1 MSTIFF
7 NEFLVGEILNI
18 ILGLLF
24 FNAIK
29 VFSVCINSCCLK
41 LIIEVDKMRIIN
53 DGGVTAPEGFFATG
67 VACGIKKDGKKDL
80 AIVCSEDS
88 AAVAGVFTTNVVKGH
103 SLQVTMEHM
112 KNGYA
117 SAVIVNSGNAN
128 ACIGEKGYSNAR
140 EIAKHASELLE
151 CSPEEILVGSTGVI
165 GVPLNMEAVLP
176 GIDEAVSSMAPDGSH
191 DAMEAIMTTDKI
203 AKEIAV
209 EFEMQDVKVVIGG
222 MAKGSGMIHPN
233 MATMIGIITTDA
245 NISRKL
251 LEKALK
257 DVVKRT
263 FNRVSVDGDTSVCD
277 MVLVLANGLADN
289 PGIVVENRD
298 YDEFK
303 NALELVCT
311 YLARLIAK
319 DGEGATK
326 LVEIIAEG
334 ASSEDDAYKVVSSVA
349 KSPLV
354 KTAIFGEDA
363 NWGRILTAVGYSGA
377 NFDPQKVDITIGDLA
392 FCRNGAAVGFDEDKA
407 KKILG
412 QNEIKIHINLNSGS
426 FSDRMWTCDFSYDY
440 IKINGSYR
448 S

>member
-1 MSTIFF
+1 MAVAVNFIT
-7 NEFLVGEILNI
+7 EVNI
-18 ILGLLF
+18 
-24 FNAIK
+24 
-29 VFSVCINSCCLK
+29 
-41 LIIEVDKMRIIN
+41 MRIIEG
-53 DGGVTAPEGFFATG
+53 GGVTFPEGFFATG
-67 VACGIKKDGKKDL
+67 VACGIKPNGKKDL

-88 AAVAGVFTTNVVKGH
+88 AAVAGVFTTNAVKGH
-103 SLQVTMEHM
+103 SLQVTMEHI

-117 SAVIVNSGNAN
+117 SAVIINSGNAN
-128 ACIGEKGYSNAR
+128 ACVGEEGYKNAK

-165 GVPLNMEAVLP
+165 GIPLNMEAVLA
-176 GIDEAVSSMAPDGSH
+176 GIDEAVSGMEPEGGH
-191 DAMEAIMTTDKI
+191 DAVEAIMTTDTI
-203 AKEIAV
+203 PKEIAV
-209 EFEMQDVKVVIGG
+209 EFEIQGVKVVIGG

-233 MATMIGIITTDA
+233 MATMIGIITTDV

-257 DVVKRT
+257 DVVKHT
-263 FNRVSVDGDTSVCD
+263 FNRISVDGDTSVCD
-277 MVLVLANGLADN
+277 MVLALANGLADN
-289 PGIVVENRD
+289 PGIVIEDRD

-303 NALELVCT
+303 KALEFVCT

-326 LVEIIAEG
+326 LIEVVAEG
-334 ASSEDDAYKVVSSVA
+334 ASSEDDAYKVVNAVA

-363 NWGRILTAVGYSGA
+363 NWGRIITAVGYSGA
-377 NFDPQKVDITIGDLA
+377 DIDPLKIDINIGDVA
-392 FCRNGAAVGFDEDKA
+392 VCRNGAAVPFDEEEASKVLAQD
-407 KKILG
+407 
-412 QNEIKIHINLNSGS
+412 EIKIYINLNNGD